1 MKEFNL
7 DAALNGEP
15 VILKNGKKA
24 VVKYNLLN
32 EVEKLEVRDA
42 EYPLIGHR
50 FDGIYINTTSWSL
63 TGKSVHLAT
72 MEYDIIGMW
81 EEPKLTSEQVLEKAY
96 DEDLLV
102 LCDGNPDLPLKIIA
116 KTKDGEFVMQ
126 PEDDTIQP
134 WLANLTMEWFFA
146 KDLDPKFDTIT
157 NTIAL
162 PKPFKPK
169 SGDGY
174 YYINEDGVQFV
185 RCYDEDDDS
194 DVGLAENAQCYRTR
208 EDAQKW
214 LDFMKSMME

>member
-1 MKEFNL
+1 MKEFDL
-7 DAALNGEP
+7 EAALNGKP
-15 VILKNGKKA
+15 VMLRNGIKA

-42 EYPLIGHR
+42 EYPLIGYR
-50 FDGIYINTTSWSL
+50 FDSIYINTTSWSL
-63 TGKSVHLAT
+63 TGKSVHWAT

-81 EEPKLTSEQVLEKAY
+81 EEPKLTPEQVLEKAY

-146 KDLDPKFDTIT
+146 KDLDPNFDTIT

-169 SGDGY
+169 DGESY
-174 YYINEDGVQFV
+174 YYICGRAIEYMRKYAEVSPF
-185 RCYDEDDDS
+185 DS
-194 DVGLAENAQCYRTR
+194 LSAKNGQCFRTK